1 MNTKL
6 LANIF
11 RWIARVIGTVLVV
24 MALCVVIFTRV
35 PNPFMLPL
43 DRLIAFFTLIL
54 VFLGFLLAWRW
65 EFLGGIISL
74 FGWVLFVT
82 AESVLFHDTLF
93 FIVLGVPS
101 PLFLASSFLR
111 HYETHKSA

>member
-1 MNTKL
+1 MKTKL

-11 RWIARVIGTVLVV
+11 RWIARVVGTVLVV

-35 PNPFMLPL
+35 PNPLALPL

-54 VFLGFLLAWRW
+54 ALLGFLLAWRW
-65 EFLGGIISL
+65 ESLGGIISL
-74 FGWVLFVT
+74 FGWVVFVT
-82 AESVLFHDTLF
+82 AESVLFRDTLF
-93 FIVLGVPS
+93 FIALGIPG

-111 HYETHKSA
+111 HYEARKSA